1 MRRNLL
7 LLTFAWLSATSS
19 SHAERVLNGS
29 AMYTQLT
36 RDYYLAGLYL
46 EQRDNSAET
55 IAVNTS
61 DKEMRLIIQSRWSP
75 RKWRKLWQA
84 NISINNDSLPDSQVS
99 RQALM
104 DFINLPQEDLLP
116 GDEVRIIASA
126 TGTRILLNGEE
137 AIHSNDRSVF
147 RYLLNTWLGKLPPS
161 RAFKNQILG
170 QPFNN
175 DFASR
180 LEQHQ
185 FDSTRL
191 LVSRWQ
197 QAEQQRIAALKR
209 QQEQQRLEQQRL
221 EQQRLEQQRLE
232 KQRLE
237 QQRQAEQ
244 RRLAEQK
251 KAAEQLRLQRLEQQH
266 LEQQRLKQQ
275 KAQQTLASEK
285 ASQRQNQQQYEQRQQ
300 QQRQQQQRQ
309 QQQAYLYQRYQWQL
323 QQALINEVRYPPWAK
338 QFQQQGLISL
348 SVILDSNGEINALEL
363 PPGNDE
369 TELLNEEVKR
379 ALNVIVTQVQP
390 PQSLAGAPW
399 TFALNYRFSL
409 NGEPQ
414 PLLAEP
420 VMPASLQGK
429 SQQLDKT
436 QALTEYKQQ
445 VRSQVLEALV
455 YPKAAQVLKKQGK
468 VSISVVL
475 DSQGDVQKLE
485 MTESSRHRELNKA
498 LEKAIRDAAPFGQS
512 PTGQSVPIDIQY
524 TFQL

>member
-137 AIHSNDRSVF
+137 AIRSNDRSVF

-275 KAQQTLASEK
+275 RLKQQKAQQTLASEK
-285 ASQRQNQQQYEQRQQ
+285 ASQLQNQQQYEQRQQ
-300 QQRQQQQRQ
+300 RQE
-309 QQQAYLYQRYQWQL
+309 QQAYLYKRYQWQL

-436 QALTEYKQQ
+436 QALTEYKQR

-498 LEKAIRDAAPFGQS
+498 LEKAIHDAAPFGQS
-512 PTGQSVPIDIQY
+512 PTGQPVPIDIQY

>member
-1 MRRNLL
+1 
-7 LLTFAWLSATSS
+7 A
-19 SHAERVLNGS
+19 V
-29 AMYTQLT
+29 
-36 RDYYLAGLYL
+36 RDTNR
-46 EQRDNSAET
+46 RDNNRGS
-55 IAVNTS
+55 VGYTS

-126 TGTRILLNGEE
+126 TGTRVLLNGEE
-137 AIHSNDRSVF
+137 AIRSNDRSVF

-185 FDSTRL
+185 FDSTRM

-197 QAEQQRIAALKR
+197 QAEQQRLAALKR
-209 QQEQQRLEQQRL
+209 QQEQQRL

-251 KAAEQLRLQRLEQQH
+251 KAAEQLRLQRLEQQ
-266 LEQQRLKQQ
+266 RLKQQ

-285 ASQRQNQQQYEQRQQ
+285 ASQRQNQQQYE
-300 QQRQQQQRQ
+300 QRQQQQRQ

-348 SVILDSNGEINALEL
+348 NVTLDSNGEINTLAL

-436 QALTEYKQQ
+436 QALTEYKQR

-475 DSQGDVQKLE
+475 DSQGDVQQLE

-512 PTGQSVPIDIQY
+512 PTGQAVPVDIQY

>member
-126 TGTRILLNGEE
+126 TGTRVLLNGEE
-137 AIHSNDRSVF
+137 AIRSNDRSVF

-197 QAEQQRIAALKR
+197 QAEQQRLAALKR

-221 EQQRLEQQRLE
+221 EKQRLE

-237 QQRQAEQ
+237 QQRKAEQ

-251 KAAEQLRLQRLEQQH
+251 KAAEQLRLQRLEQQRLEQQR

-285 ASQRQNQQQYEQRQQ
+285 ASQLQNQQQYE
-300 QQRQQQQRQ
+300 QRQQQQRQ

-323 QQALINEVRYPPWAK
+323 QQALINEVRYPPWAR

-348 SVILDSNGEINALEL
+348 NVTLDSNGEINALEL

-420 VMPASLQGK
+420 VIPASLRGK

-436 QALTEYKQQ
+436 QALTEYKQR

-475 DSQGDVQKLE
+475 DSQGDVQQLE
-485 MTESSRHRELNKA
+485 RTESSRHRELNKA

-512 PTGQSVPIDIQY
+512 PTGQVVPVDIQY